1 MADLEAVLADV
12 SYLMAMEKSRGAP
25 AARAMMKRIP
35 LPDPSIR
42 CLMFKYLQEQNLLT
56 FDEIF
61 NQEIGYRLFKGYC
74 TETNIENPQ
83 LLFYEEIITYEGLDK
98 EADRAQQAQMMFE
111 RFIMSDFLHKD
122 DTTDTLNQIR
132 DKILNQDFPT
142 DLFKVYDQELRC
154 SLEKNFF
161 EQFLR
166 SEKFTRYL
174 QWKLVELS
182 MHLTMND
189 FSVHRI
195 IGRGGFGE
203 VYGCRKADT
212 GTMYAMKCLYKKRIK
227 LKKGETL
234 ALNERC
240 MLQRVDSPF
249 IVCISYAFQSVD
261 KLCFIL
267 DLMNGGDL
275 HYQLT
280 QRGTFNEQEVRFY
293 AAEILLGLDHM
304 HQRQIVYRDLKPA
317 NILLDEKGHTK
328 ISDLGLACDLSQKRP
343 YASVGTHG
351 YIAPEVLRRGTSYD
365 SGADWFSYG
374 CTIFKL
380 LRGHSPFRTSK
391 TKDKSEIDQ
400 MTLNE
405 DVELPSSFSCEVK
418 DFLTGLL
425 KKNVEERLG
434 CCGRGGEELKE
445 QSFFKDI
452 DWEQVERQKCVPP
465 LTPPRGEVNAADA
478 FDIGNFDDDE
488 TKGIKLSET
497 DQALYDDFDLVI
509 SSRWQKE
516 VCDTIFDMANHETD
530 RIEAKKK
537 VKSKQLNPENTEGD
551 CILHGYM
558 FRFGGTLSLTAW
570 QKKYFYLYPNRL
582 EWKDAEGVFVQHQQL
597 IVFESV
603 TNIREGQAKGM
614 KFCIFISTRDTNKD
628 LILRCETKPE
638 FVQWSSD
645 LTKTWCSAKRL
656 MRKGPKLI
664 TTQRSVA
671 KDANYNK
678 AILAAQA
685 KSLSYHLQQQQLQQQ
700 QPGTNH
706 NARGLLNVTS
716 SQADE
721 ENPEVEVAVTQH

>member
-42 CLMFKYLQEQNLLT
+42 CLMYKYLSERNLLT
-56 FDEIF
+56 FDEVF
-61 NQEIGYRLFKGYC
+61 NQEIGYRLFKEYC
-74 TETNIENPQ
+74 TESDEEIPQ
-83 LLFYEEIITYEGLDK
+83 LLFYEEILSYESLDREDDK
-98 EADRAQQAQMMFE
+98 AQQAKMMFD
-111 RFIMSDFLHKD
+111 RFIMSNFLQKVQTEFSKD
-122 DTTDTLNQIR
+122 ASDQIR
-132 DKILNQDFPT
+132 EKIGVNDYPT
-142 DLFKVYDQELRC
+142 DLFKAYDLEIRS
-154 SLEKNFF
+154 SLERNFF
-161 EQFLR
+161 DDYVQ

-227 LKKGETL
+227 LKKGESL

-249 IVCISYAFQSVD
+249 IVCISYAFQSPD

-280 QRGTFNEQEVRFY
+280 QRGTFNENEVRFY

-317 NILLDEKGHTK
+317 NVLLDEKGHTK
-328 ISDLGLACDLSQKRP
+328 ISDLGLACDLSQKLP

-351 YIAPEVLRRGTSYD
+351 YIAPEVLRRGTSYG

-391 TKDKSEIDQ
+391 TKDKAEIDR

-405 DVELPSSFSCEVK
+405 EVEMPEIFSPEVK
-418 DFLTGLL
+418 EFLSGLL
-425 KKNVEERLG
+425 KKDVNERLG
-434 CCGRGGEELKE
+434 CRGRGGEELKE
-445 QSFFKDI
+445 QEFFKGL
-452 DWEQVERQKCVPP
+452 DWEQIERQKYIPP

-488 TKGIKLSET
+488 TKGIKLNES
-497 DQALYDDFDLVI
+497 DQSLYEEFDLVV

-530 RIEAKKK
+530 RIETKKK
-537 VKSKQLNPENTEGD
+537 AKSKQLDPENAEGD
-551 CILHGYM
+551 CILHGYLY
-558 FRFGGTLSLTAW
+558 RLGGPLSLTSW

-582 EWKDAEGVFVQHQQL
+582 EWKDAEGVFVQQQQL

-614 KFCIFISTRDTNKD
+614 KFCIFISTRDNNKD

-638 FVQWSSD
+638 FLQWSND
-645 LTKTWCSAKRL
+645 LTKAWCAAKRV

-685 KSLSYHLQQQQLQQQ
+685 KSLSYHLQHQHLQAST
-700 QPGTNH
+700 TNNHHLSPKTEEEDDDETAAAAH
-706 NARGLLNVTS
+706 N
-716 SQADE
+716 
-721 ENPEVEVAVTQH
+721 

>member
-25 AARAMMKRIP
+25 ARLTIKKIP

-42 CLMFKYLQEQNLLT
+42 CLMNKFLSERNLLT
-56 FDEIF
+56 FEEIF
-61 NQEIGYRLFKGYC
+61 NQQIGYRLFKEFC
-74 TETNIENPQ
+74 METDSDIPQ
-83 LLFYEEIITYEGLDK
+83 LTFYEQILVYENM
-98 EADRAQQAQMMFE
+98 DRDDEKIQQAKMIYDKFVVNENIHPDNEFTQTAVDMISE
-111 RFIMSDFLHKD
+111 
-122 DTTDTLNQIR
+122 
-132 DKILNQDFPT
+132 KILNSEYPT
-142 DLFKVYDQELRC
+142 DLFKVYDSVIRS
-154 SLEKNFF
+154 SLEKNYFHR
-161 EQFLR
+161 FLI

-227 LKKGETL
+227 LKKGESL

-249 IVCISYAFQSVD
+249 IVCISYAFQSPD
-261 KLCFIL
+261 KLCFVL

-280 QRGTFNEQEVRFY
+280 QRGTFNENEVRFY

-304 HQRQIVYRDLKPA
+304 HQKKIVYRDLKPA
-317 NILLDEKGHTK
+317 NILLDERGHTK
-328 ISDLGLACDLSQKRP
+328 ISDLGLACDLSQKKP

-351 YIAPEVLRRGTSYD
+351 YIAPEVLQRGKSYG

-374 CTIFKL
+374 CTIYKL

-391 TKDKSEIDQ
+391 TKDKSEIDR

-405 DVELPSSFSCEVK
+405 EVEMHKSFSEEMVEFLSGLFKK
-418 DFLTGLL
+418 DV
-425 KKNVEERLG
+425 NERLG
-434 CCGRGGEELKE
+434 CKGRGGAELKE
-445 QSFFKDI
+445 ASFFKHL
-452 DWEQVERQKCVPP
+452 DWEQIERRNYVPP

-488 TKGIKLSET
+488 TKGIKLNES
-497 DQALYDDFDLVI
+497 DQSLYDEFDLVV

-516 VCDTIFDMANHETD
+516 VCDTIFDMANAETD
-530 RIEAKKK
+530 RLEAKKK
-537 VKSKQLNPENTEGD
+537 VKSKQLVPETSESD
-551 CILHGYM
+551 CILHGYLY
-558 FRFGGTLSLTAW
+558 RLGGIVTLTAW

-582 EWKDAEGVFVQHQQL
+582 EWRDPESVFANQQQL
-597 IVFESV
+597 IVFEAV
-603 TNIREGQAKGM
+603 TNIKEGQAKGM
-614 KFCIFISTRDTNKD
+614 KYCIFISTRDNNKD

-638 FVQWSSD
+638 FFQWSND
-645 LTKTWCSAKRL
+645 LTKAWCAAKRV

-678 AILAAQA
+678 SVRRYSQILRRN
-685 KSLSYHLQQQQLQQQ
+685 LFRLM
-700 QPGTNH
+700 PFF
-706 NARGLLNVTS
+706 S
-716 SQADE
+716 S
-721 ENPEVEVAVTQH
+721 TKT